1 MLSLL
6 AIGTLVAC
14 TAFFIVWMICVRVK
28 NYGFLDVAWSYAVAV
43 LAPLYAVWGPG
54 DPWRKWLMTALGVA
68 WSLRLGTY
76 LLRRVLHHHPQED
89 PRYETLRRRWPG
101 PLLFLAFFQV
111 QALVAVVF
119 SLPFLFMAFNATPGL
134 APVEIAG
141 LAVAALALAGEA
153 LADAQMQRFKADP
166 ANRGK
171 VCAHGLW
178 RYSRHP
184 NYFFE
189 SLVWWG
195 FFLAALGSPHGWIT
209 LLCPLL
215 MLYFLL
221 KVTGIELTEAHS
233 LRTRGEAYRAYQQAT
248 SAFIP
253 WFPKKIP

>member
-1 MLSLL
+1 MLPLL
-6 AIGTLVAC
+6 AIGTGLAC
-14 TAFFIVWMICVRVK
+14 LSFFIVWMISVKVK

-43 LAPLYAVWGPG
+43 LAPLYALWGPG
-54 DPWRKWLMTALGVA
+54 DHWRKWLLTAVGVA

-76 LLRRVLHHHPQED
+76 LLRRVLSHHPQED

-101 PLLFLAFFQV
+101 PAMFLVFFEL

-119 SLPFLFMAFNATPGL
+119 SLPFLLVAFKTEPGL
-134 APVEIAG
+134 APVEILG

-153 LADAQMQRFKADP
+153 LADAQMKRFKADP
-166 ANRGK
+166 ANRGR
-171 VCAHGLW
+171 VCATGLW

-189 SLVWWG
+189 SMVWWG
-195 FFLAALGSPHGWIT
+195 FFLVALGSPLGWIT
-209 LLCPLL
+209 LVCPLL

-233 LRTRGEAYRAYQQAT
+233 LRTRGEAYREYQRAT

-253 WFPKKIP
+253 WFPKKSP